1 MRFSFH
7 RAKELEM
14 DKQYVTVDGH
24 GCFKYIGL
32 KRVNISF
39 VSRCREKAQKPRQV
53 ERVAATSFRTQCLFN
68 DCAMTAR
75 EKHIHISRSLGVWWP
90 HIATAHFI
98 NFFHMQYYRTS
109 KRKKNTHT
117 AHWNVCTLT
126 RSNVQW
132 VEPSNQTNRTTYES
146 YIEWARRRVQCRA
159 RAKNW
164 QMIRFHSSMRTCGAP
179 SQMPNVCVCVN
190 GWYYR
195 DMVISINQIFFVYFD
210 HFHLARRG
218 R

>member
-1 MRFSFH
+1 
-7 RAKELEM
+7 
-14 DKQYVTVDGH
+14 
-24 GCFKYIGL
+24 
-32 KRVNISF
+32 
-39 VSRCREKAQKPRQV
+39 
-53 ERVAATSFRTQCLFN
+53 
-68 DCAMTAR
+68 MTAQWQPAKNTSTFR
-75 EKHIHISRSLGVWWP
+75 AHLVFDDRTLRLHISSISSICNIIERASE
-90 HIATAHFI
+90 
-98 NFFHMQYYRTS
+98 
-109 KRKKNTHT
+109 KKTHTHT

-164 QMIRFHSSMRTCGAP
+164 QMIRFHSSMQTCGAP